1 MQSFSQDISA
11 ESKKKK
17 NKKKTI
23 GNIAIRTAK
32 EYASVTTAHGFS
44 YICNDEYSCGDRIL
58 WILIVILAISFTVF
72 QMATLY
78 YQWQEDPV
86 ITTLD
91 TVAHP
96 IEEIQFPAVTICP
109 QGSLDNVLES
119 VLFKQLRKYIQH
131 KSLNLTLRQKRSLS
145 SDDSSGQQGLLSLT
159 YEEMMNETRQFLAD
173 VYPGAK
179 SSPLQLIRIMTS
191 ENPEVIIKNDAII
204 SPIKEKQCDEN
215 ENRNVLNSLKQHLNN
230 RYCPEGFEFI
240 TGLDCIHASNNKM
253 THDEATGYC
262 DAYDNSKVLYL
273 ESSETFDA
281 VRDYII
287 TSTNILQKISIVIDI
302 II

>member
-1 MQSFSQDISA
+1 MQKFGREIQA
-11 ESKKKK
+11 ESKNKKH
-17 NKKKTI
+17 KKKTL
-23 GNIAIRTAK
+23 GNVAVSTAK
-32 EYASVTTAHGFS
+32 EYASVTTAHGIS
-44 YICNDEYSCGDRIL
+44 YISNDEYSCGDRIL
-58 WILIVILAISFTVF
+58 WILIVILAIAFTVF

-109 QGSLDNVLES
+109 QGSLDNILES
-119 VLFKQLRKYIQH
+119 VLFKQLKVYITN
-131 KSLNLTLRQKRSLS
+131 KSLNLTSRQKRSLS
-145 SDDSSGQQGLLSLT
+145 SDEGNGEQALLGLT

-173 VYPGAK
+173 VYPGVK

-191 ENPEVIIKNDAII
+191 ENPDVIIRNDAII
-204 SPIKEKQCDEN
+204 SPSKENQCDETK
-215 ENRNVLNSLKQHLNN
+215 NRNILSRLNQDLNN
-230 RYCPEGFEFI
+230 RHCPEGFEFI
-240 TGLDCIHASNNKM
+240 AELDCVHASNNKM

-262 DAYDNSKVLYL
+262 DAYDNSQVLYL
-273 ESSETFDA
+273 ESAETFDA

-287 TSTNILQKISIVIDI
+287 SGTNISQNVSCC
-302 II
+302 

>member
-1 MQSFSQDISA
+1 MYLTRHYHSAIMQSFAPDIST
-11 ESKKKK
+11 ESKNKK

-23 GNIAIRTAK
+23 GNVAVRTAK

-119 VLFKQLRKYIQH
+119 VLFKQLREYIQH
-131 KSLNLTLRQKRSLS
+131 KSLNLTLRQKSIMKKVSQFGLHHRGLHING
-145 SDDSSGQQGLLSLT
+145 SDL
-159 YEEMMNETRQFLAD
+159 F
-173 VYPGAK
+173 
-179 SSPLQLIRIMTS
+179 
-191 ENPEVIIKNDAII
+191 
-204 SPIKEKQCDEN
+204 
-215 ENRNVLNSLKQHLNN
+215 
-230 RYCPEGFEFI
+230 
-240 TGLDCIHASNNKM
+240 
-253 THDEATGYC
+253 
-262 DAYDNSKVLYL
+262 
-273 ESSETFDA
+273 
-281 VRDYII
+281 
-287 TSTNILQKISIVIDI
+287 
-302 II
+302 

>member
-1 MQSFSQDISA
+1 MQSFARDIST
-11 ESKKKK
+11 ESKNKKH
-17 NKKKTI
+17 KKKTI
-23 GNIAIRTAK
+23 GNVAARTAK

-44 YICNDEYSCGDRIL
+44 YICNDEYSRGDRIL

-119 VLFKQLRKYIQH
+119 VLFKQLREYIQNN
-131 KSLNLTLRQKRSLS
+131 SLNLTIRQKRSLGFGGG
-145 SDDSSGQQGLLSLT
+145 SGEQSLIGLS
-159 YEEMMNETRQFLAD
+159 YEEMMNQTRQFLAD

-179 SSPLQLIRIMTS
+179 SSPIQLIRIMTS
-191 ENPEVIIKNDAII
+191 DNPDVIIRNDAII
-204 SPIKEKQCDEN
+204 SPMKEKQCDETK
-215 ENRNVLNSLKQHLNN
+215 NRNVLSSLNQQLNN
-230 RYCPEGFEFI
+230 LHCPEGFELI
-240 TGLDCIHASNNKM
+240 PGLDCIHASNNKM
-253 THDEATGYC
+253 THDEATSYC
-262 DAYDNSKVLYL
+262 DAYDNSEVLYL
-273 ESSETFDA
+273 ESAETFEA
-281 VRDYII
+281 VGGYII
-287 TSTNILQKISIVIDI
+287 TGIS
-302 II
+302 